1 MKRFV
6 VVLSVAVACKED
18 PLVAAW
24 HAPYEVQSFEQ
35 GAGSCDATLSPTDPD
50 TPFVFFAVALGE
62 PDVLSL
68 YWCEETRNCPT
79 EPWVTVAPVEIDFDH
94 AEGATAAAFTLSD
107 TTCNV
112 FYDSI
117 VADLDGDDV
126 TATVTRWFPEDIFT
140 VENPSDCEEIARDAV
155 GVECD
160 EVSHLEA
167 TRAEGF

>member
-1 MKRFV
+1 MSRLI
-6 VVLSVAVACKED
+6 VLSLAVACKED
-18 PLVAAW
+18 PLIQAW
-24 HAPYEVQSFEQ
+24 HAPYEVQSFAN
-35 GAGSCDATLSPTDPD
+35 GTGSCDPALTAAEPD

-68 YWCEETRNCPT
+68 YWCEDARNCPV
-79 EPWVTVAPVEIDFDH
+79 EPWVSAAPVEIDFDH

-117 VADLDGDDV
+117 VADLDGNDV
-126 TATVTRWFPEDIFT
+126 SATVTRWFPEEIFT
-140 VENPSDCEEIARDAV
+140 VENPSDCDEIAREAV

-160 EVSHLEA
+160 EVNTLEA